1 MILKD
6 FNINLLTKLL
16 TQQLE
21 QVTCFGCCRCYS
33 APVTAACGHTLCN
46 GCWYGRAN
54 CPVCALT
61 VEKKNQKLNLP
72 LQSLTDHVYALINSF
87 EKLFNIKLAELEL
100 ETSSKELQTT
110 DTNKNVTDWLEN
122 SQNKFSAPISNLST
136 QDLNTHVEYLTSE
149 AQIHTSNCKPT
160 HQPKKDSVQHI
171 QDDWDKIE
179 ILEEPEDCIKDKE
192 NVHIETM
199 NIDEYEY
206 TSENPRRSTRKKE
219 ISISREP
226 HEVQNEKADST
237 KSTTVISKQPNKT
250 KQTWN
255 HAKKMR
261 QEFSKLNKENRNKL
275 NVSIETVKKTQVLC
289 SKTKL
294 VEKQNLTT
302 NTARNRNITAIE
314 SNKETE
320 EEKNLITTN
329 IVDPGIINKTKK
341 SIPKTN
347 ECDSTKQTP
356 STIQNK
362 NNTSVDSGNPCDNEV
377 MSPKV
382 KFFKKGSL
390 HVRPKEFPHISVD
403 KDHTYVDKDETKR
416 SDDVIITIRVG
427 KVITNV
433 CIKQN
438 ESNPQVKIHT
448 DKEVQT
454 YLGPENISMAA
465 SENKTHNNIKIIE
478 VESKHTTSQPKTLSI
493 VNVASQSNKDI
504 VKSDSTKKNTA
515 SAETRTAQ
523 FEITAS
529 SEKELPEIMECFT
542 DENRQKNIQS
552 QRKDK
557 NNEGSQKNIR
567 EDIEEINDLFD
578 VNFSKTPN
586 VQSLK
591 SSKNIPST
599 ILVPTQNKS
608 KTYTPVDKR
617 LRNLD
622 SEELPLKKKQRLD
635 TQNVTMRGGSKASY
649 NDSELSNYD
658 TVMEKVFANIDADI
672 GIIQSNKTQIYPS
685 NKANSIKN
693 TQVVYSQ
700 SQKVNNNQK
709 DSENLFSNC
718 DNDVITQ
725 TNKLNIQTNP
735 TRNEL
740 LTHNLC
746 REFTSPEEENRE
758 NENMDIELGT
768 PLDDGSDV
776 SIVEETPQKNV
787 SNIKVK
793 QKSGISSN
801 FDNDIS
807 EQSDVRN
814 LNLKATIKNNIS
826 CNSLN
831 ETLKKNQENTDI
843 KKVKNS
849 IITPSTINKFVE
861 QIQHKST
868 PVARKSL
875 NFNMKNIKQDAEE
888 TLCKSSFTEV
898 ETTQEKE
905 FMNEVFEA
913 FSSPEFKSNVV
924 LREKNRKVEFCVAG
938 SCLMPKQTIKLR
950 QLCRD
955 KGWRFVEEY
964 TDDVTHLVIEVDEE
978 NKCKRSL
985 KYMRAL
991 AAGKWIIG
999 FAWVEKCIQTGTIIS
1014 EEGFECLDMTGE
1026 PGPRRSRLA
1035 KRKLFSDIAFFCMP
1049 PINMLDHDMLK
1060 EILISAGGTIV
1071 EEMSE
1076 VRVADGAPGLV
1087 LAEPDHTQDS
1097 KYEYMAMDLGIV
1109 PVHCEWA
1116 LNCLGHYAL
1125 APLEV
1130 PLLLCS
1136 PTVLKPKVQ
1145 HWPHELRAL
1154 IE

>member
-1 MILKD
+1 
-6 FNINLLTKLL
+6 
-16 TQQLE
+16 
-21 QVTCFGCCRCYS
+21 
-33 APVTAACGHTLCN
+33 
-46 GCWYGRAN
+46 
-54 CPVCALT
+54 
-61 VEKKNQKLNLP
+61 
-72 LQSLTDHVYALINSF
+72 
-87 EKLFNIKLAELEL
+87 
-100 ETSSKELQTT
+100 
-110 DTNKNVTDWLEN
+110 
-122 SQNKFSAPISNLST
+122 
-136 QDLNTHVEYLTSE
+136 
-149 AQIHTSNCKPT
+149 
-160 HQPKKDSVQHI
+160 
-171 QDDWDKIE
+171 
-179 ILEEPEDCIKDKE
+179 
-192 NVHIETM
+192 
-199 NIDEYEY
+199 
-206 TSENPRRSTRKKE
+206 
-219 ISISREP
+219 
-226 HEVQNEKADST
+226 
-237 KSTTVISKQPNKT
+237 
-250 KQTWN
+250 
-255 HAKKMR
+255 
-261 QEFSKLNKENRNKL
+261 
-275 NVSIETVKKTQVLC
+275 
-289 SKTKL
+289 
-294 VEKQNLTT
+294 
-302 NTARNRNITAIE
+302 
-314 SNKETE
+314 
-320 EEKNLITTN
+320 
-329 IVDPGIINKTKK
+329 
-341 SIPKTN
+341 
-347 ECDSTKQTP
+347 
-356 STIQNK
+356 
-362 NNTSVDSGNPCDNEV
+362 

-390 HVRPKEFPHISVD
+390 HVKPKEFPHISVD

-493 VNVASQSNKDI
+493 MNAASQSNKDI

-557 NNEGSQKNIR
+557 NNEGSQKNIP

-622 SEELPLKKKQRLD
+622 SEELPLKKKQRLN

-672 GIIQSNKTQIYPS
+672 GIIQSNKTPIYPS
-685 NKANSIKN
+685 NKANSTKS
-693 TQVVYSQ
+693 TQV
-700 SQKVNNNQK
+700 NQK

-718 DNDVITQ
+718 DNDIITQ
-725 TNKLNIQTNP
+725 TNKLNTQTNP

-807 EQSDVRN
+807 EQSD
-814 LNLKATIKNNIS
+814 
-826 CNSLN
+826 
-831 ETLKKNQENTDI
+831 
-843 KKVKNS
+843 
-849 IITPSTINKFVE
+849 
-861 QIQHKST
+861 
-868 PVARKSL
+868 
-875 NFNMKNIKQDAEE
+875 
-888 TLCKSSFTEV
+888 
-898 ETTQEKE
+898 
-905 FMNEVFEA
+905 
-913 FSSPEFKSNVV
+913 
-924 LREKNRKVEFCVAG
+924 VEFCVAG

-1071 EEMSE
+1071 DEMSE

>member
-21 QVTCFGCCRCYS
+21 QVTCFGCCRCYC
-33 APVTAACGHTLCN
+33 APVTAECGHTLCN

-54 CPVCALT
+54 CPVCALP

-72 LQSLTDHVYALINSF
+72 LQLLTDHVYALVNSF

-100 ETSSKELQTT
+100 ETTNKELQIT

-122 SQNKFSAPISNLST
+122 SQNKFSAAISNLST
-136 QDLNTHVEYLTSE
+136 QDLNTHVEYLTSK
-149 AQIHTSNCKPT
+149 AQIHTANSKPT
-160 HQPKKDSVQHI
+160 HQPKKDSIQHL

-179 ILEEPEDCIKDKE
+179 ILEDPKECVQDKE
-192 NVHIETM
+192 NIHIETM
-199 NIDEYEY
+199 DIEVNEY

-219 ISISREP
+219 ISISRES
-226 HEVQNEKADST
+226 HDIHNEKADST
-237 KSTTVISKQPNKT
+237 KSNTAVSKQATKT

-261 QEFSKLNKENRNKL
+261 QEFSRLNKENTNKL
-275 NVSIETVKKTQVLC
+275 NVSIETVKKTQVSC
-289 SKTKL
+289 STTKL

-302 NTARNRNITAIE
+302 TATRNITANE
-314 SNKETE
+314 SSKETV
-320 EEKNLITTN
+320 EEKSLATTN
-329 IVDPGIINKTKK
+329 IVNPGTIISSNTKK
-341 SIPKTN
+341 GIDKTN
-347 ECDSTKQTP
+347 EYDSTNQTP
-356 STIQNK
+356 SNIRNK
-362 NNTSVDSGNPCDNEV
+362 NNTSIDSGNPCDNEEV
-377 MSPKV
+377 ISPKV
-382 KFFKKGSL
+382 KFFKKGPL
-390 HVRPKEFPHISVD
+390 HVKPQEMPHTS
-403 KDHTYVDKDETKR
+403 HDKDETKI

-438 ESNPQVKIHT
+438 ESNPQIKIHT

-454 YLGPENISMAA
+454 TLEPEN
-465 SENKTHNNIKIIE
+465 NTCNNIKINTVKSTQLNSINQ
-478 VESKHTTSQPKTLSI
+478 KQPKTLSI
-493 VNVASQSNKDI
+493 MNVAKQSHKEI

-515 SAETRTAQ
+515 SADTRTAQ

-529 SEKELPEIMECFT
+529 SEKELPHIMECFA
-542 DENRQKNIQS
+542 DENRQKTIQS
-552 QRKDK
+552 QKGHKDNDQGTRK
-557 NNEGSQKNIR
+557 ENIP
-567 EDIEEINDLFD
+567 EDIEGINDIFD
-578 VNFSKTPN
+578 CEFSKTPS

-591 SSKNIPST
+591 ATKNVPSA

-608 KTYTPVDKR
+608 KTYSPVDKR
-617 LRNLD
+617 LRSLD
-622 SEELPLKKKQRLD
+622 YEELPLKKKQRLD
-635 TQNVTMRGGSKASY
+635 TKNVTMRGSKVGY
-649 NDSELSNYD
+649 NDSECSNYD

-672 GIIQSNKTQIYPS
+672 GIIQSKTTDNILS
-685 NKANSIKN
+685 NKANSTKN

-700 SQKVNNNQK
+700 SKNYDHNKNGDSNNQK
-709 DSENLFSNC
+709 DSENLFSNF

-725 TNKLNIQTNP
+725 TNKLNTQTKP
-735 TRNEL
+735 IRNES
-740 LTHNLC
+740 LTPNLC
-746 REFTSPEEENRE
+746 QEFTSPEEDNRE
-758 NENMDIELGT
+758 NEKMDIELGT
-768 PLDDGSDV
+768 PLNDDSDV

-807 EQSDVRN
+807 EQSDAKN

-826 CNSLN
+826 SNSLN
-831 ETLKKNQENTDI
+831 ETIKKNQEYTDI

-875 NFNMKNIKQDAEE
+875 NFNIKNIKQDAEE
-888 TLCKSSFTEV
+888 TLCKSLLTEV

-905 FMNEVFEA
+905 FMNEVFQEA
-913 FSSPEFKSNVV
+913 VSSPEFKSSVV
-924 LREKNRKVEFCVAG
+924 LRQKNRKIEFCVAG
-938 SCLMPKQTIKLR
+938 SCLIPKQTIKLR

-999 FAWVEKCIQTGTIIS
+999 FAWVEKCIQTGTIIP

-1035 KRKLFSDIAFFCMP
+1035 RRKLFSDISFYCMP
-1049 PINMLDHDMLK
+1049 PINMLDHHMLK
-1060 EILISAGGTIV
+1060 EILVSAGGTLV
-1071 EEMSE
+1071 HEMSE

-1087 LAEPDHTQDS
+1087 LAEPEHTQDS
-1097 KYEYMAMDLGIV
+1097 KYEYLAMDLGIV